1 MVNESI
7 IGGLKSA
14 VARGQSLQKAY
25 YSLINAGYNKSEVD
39 EAFATLTMPVENS
52 NVSKSSLIIKQQMDL
67 IKPTLPP
74 ISLQKNILQQNQTPN
89 NLPQFQKVFV
99 PPANKFSQISQQ
111 NQGSTI
117 IRDASEYSSQKKQS
131 NAVAIA
137 LMVLILIFL
146 MGILFGVVIFKEE
159 ILQLLG

>member
-1 MVNESI
+1 M
-7 IGGLKSA
+7 
-14 VARGQSLQKAY
+14 
-25 YSLINAGYNKSEVD
+25 
-39 EAFATLTMPVENS
+39 
-52 NVSKSSLIIKQQMDL
+52 SKSSLIIKQQMEL